1 MNTMGQT
8 RTWIA
13 VAVLTFSGAV
23 GADAQKI
30 EVVDKAGYAVPFASV
45 MTTDATVIGVT
56 GPDGVLADVKGAKT
70 VVVSHVAY
78 QPKTVSVE
86 ADGQQV
92 TLDDADFSLPEITV
106 TKKDYTY
113 LQVYYRMVC
122 MSDKDGVVY
131 YRAGIV
137 NNFLNEA
144 SGKQESAKQHIAMA
158 KSGIL
163 KMLLNLLVGKVIE
176 SGAQIKVKPFEEKIQ
191 ELFPSQGL
199 KIVDKGNGQKDIVD
213 NYGTLGSITDADG
226 RRKIAMDMQ
235 QATYHELEAKGNT
248 KELERRKKADS
259 KRENEVNSSYRA
271 YSIDESGHYRPEDFL
286 MEQHLM
292 SFDYES
298 EGHCLIAIDF
308 FATDRGYLS
317 KEGVKQAKKESKV
330 KMTYDYLQQ
339 FERQHDIPALAPEVL
354 ARMKDLTEKD

>member
-1 MNTMGQT
+1 M
-8 RTWIA
+8 
-13 VAVLTFSGAV
+13 L
-23 GADAQKI
+23 
-30 EVVDKAGYAVPFASV
+30 AG
-45 MTTDATVIGVT
+45 
-56 GPDGVLADVKGAKT
+56 
-70 VVVSHVAY
+70 
-78 QPKTVSVE
+78 
-86 ADGQQV
+86 
-92 TLDDADFSLPEITV
+92 
-106 TKKDYTY
+106 
-113 LQVYYRMVC
+113 R
-122 MSDKDGVVY
+122 
-131 YRAGIV
+131 
-137 NNFLNEA
+137 
-144 SGKQESAKQHIAMA
+144 
-158 KSGIL
+158 
-163 KMLLNLLVGKVIE
+163 VIE
-176 SGAQIKVKPFEEKIQ
+176 SKAKIHVKPLEEQMQ
-191 ELFPSQGL
+191 EQFPSHGL

-226 RRKIAMDMQ
+226 RRKISMDMQ

-259 KRENEVNSSYRA
+259 KMENPVNSSYRA

-298 EGHCLIAIDF
+298 KGHCLIVFEF

-354 ARMKDLTEKD
+354 ARMNGKTDAR